1 MNSRSL
7 LSSIAVLFLAAAPLF
22 SQQPHRT
29 LLLRIDNVT
38 QKQLEEKGISPGDEY
53 TREVVVSLVRDTA
66 FVLATKAEAE
76 VYRERGLSF
85 TVVMEDT
92 VLVRMYKRALYGQ
105 QMSLQPPYHAYS
117 AMLKEIDSLQK
128 ARPELLQHFVIGS
141 TSQEKRP
148 ITAVRISSNA
158 RTESDRPRILF
169 DGCHHAD
176 ELMGGEICLALV
188 RELVGKFGSDPEITR
203 FMTDYEI
210 YVVPVVNV
218 DGHNVVTSGIDP
230 RWRKNTRDTNGDGV
244 IHSYPDG
251 VDPNR
256 NYDFNWAHG
265 GSGEPTS
272 ERYRGPFPFSES
284 EPRAFADLARQKKF
298 VLSVT
303 YHSQGEVVYY
313 PWDWKG
319 RKAPDD
325 ALLTDIARGLA
336 GSIRTM
342 KGDTSYRAEYGA
354 GLVGQS
360 YPWLYG
366 ANGTFDFIVETG
378 RGASFFAPHE
388 VPGIVA
394 ANLAG
399 IRYILR
405 RAAGPGLT
413 GHVTDAT
420 TGVPLE
426 AEVWF
431 PAIETEDV
439 HRRMTEPGYGRFWR
453 LLPPGKY
460 TCIVSRPGYR
470 TAVLSDVDVL
480 ENGWTVRD
488 FALVREAK

>member
-1 MNSRSL
+1 MHSQPLFVSIVVL
-7 LSSIAVLFLAAAPLF
+7 LLATTPLF

-38 QKQLEEKGISPGDEY
+38 QKELEEKGISAGDEY
-53 TREVVVSLVRDTA
+53 TREVLVSLVRDTA
-66 FVLATKAEAE
+66 LILATKAEAD

-85 TVVMEDT
+85 SVVMEDT
-92 VLVRMYKRALYGQ
+92 SLLRLYKRALYGPRLL
-105 QMSLQPPYHAYS
+105 LQPPYRTYS
-117 AMLKEIDSLQK
+117 GMLSEIDSLKK
-128 ARPELLQHFVIGS
+128 ARPDLLHRITIGT
-141 TSQEKRP
+141 TSQEKKP
-148 ITAVRISSNA
+148 IIAVRISDNA
-158 RTESDRPRILF
+158 RTETDRPRILF

-176 ELMGGEICLALV
+176 ELMGGEICMALI
-188 RELVGKFGSDPEITR
+188 RELIGTFGKDPAITQIMKD
-203 FMTDYEI
+203 FEV
-210 YVVPVVNV
+210 YVIPVVNV
-218 DGHNVVTSGIDP
+218 EGHNVVTSGTDP
-230 RWRKNTRDTNGDGV
+230 RWRKNTRDTNGDGI

-272 ERYRGPFPFSES
+272 ERYRGLFPFSES
-284 EPRAFADLARQKKF
+284 EPRALANLARQKKF

-325 ALLTDIARGLA
+325 ILLTDIAHGLA

-342 KGDTSYRAEYGA
+342 KGDTTYRAEYGA

-378 RGASFFAPHE
+378 RGASFFAPYE
-388 VPGIVA
+388 VPGIIA

-399 IRYILR
+399 ARYILR
-405 RAAGPGLT
+405 RAAGPGLA
-413 GHVTDAT
+413 GHVTDAM
-420 TGVPLE
+420 TGAPLE

-439 HRRMTEPGYGRFWR
+439 HRRVTEKAFGRFWR
-453 LLPPGKY
+453 LLAPGKH
-460 TCIVSRPGYR
+460 TCIVSKSGYK
-470 TAVLSDVDVL
+470 TAVLTDIDVR
-480 ENGWTVRD
+480 EKGWTVRD
-488 FALVREAK
+488 VALVREAK

>member
-1 MNSRSL
+1 MNSQSL
-7 LSSIAVLFLAAAPLF
+7 LLSAAALFLAAAPLF
-22 SQQPHRT
+22 SQQPRRT

-66 FVLATKAEAE
+66 FVLATRAEAE
-76 VYRERGLSF
+76 VYRERGLPF

-92 VLVRMYKRALYGQ
+92 VLLQLYKRALYGPQ
-105 QMSLQPPYHAYS
+105 LTLQTPYHTYS
-117 AMLKEIDSLQK
+117 AMLNEIDSLQR
-128 ARPELLQHFVIGS
+128 AQPDLIHRFVIGT
-141 TSQEKRP
+141 TSQEKKP
-148 ITAVRISSNA
+148 IAAVRISSNA
-158 RTESDRPRILF
+158 RTESDKPRILF

-176 ELMGGEICLALV
+176 ELMGGEICLAAIH
-188 RELVGKFGSDPEITR
+188 ELVGKFGSDPEITR
-203 FMTDYEI
+203 FVNNYEI
-210 YVVPVVNV
+210 YVIPVVNV

-230 RWRKNTRDTNGDGV
+230 RWRKNTRDIDGDGL
-244 IHSYPDG
+244 IHLYPDG

-265 GSGEPTS
+265 GSGDPQN

-284 EPRAFADLARQKKF
+284 EPRAVADLARRMKF
-298 VLSVT
+298 LLSIT
-303 YHSQGEVVYY
+303 YHSQGEVTYY
-313 PWDWKG
+313 PWDWRG

-378 RGASFFAPHE
+378 SGASFFAPHE
-388 VPGIVA
+388 VPGIIS

-399 IRYILR
+399 VRYVLR

-413 GHVTDAT
+413 GRITDAT
-420 TGVPLE
+420 TGAPLE

-439 HRRMTEPGYGRFWR
+439 HRRMTEPAFGRFRR
-453 LLPPGKY
+453 LLVPGKY
-460 TCIVSRPGYR
+460 ICIVSKPGYR
-470 TAVLSDVDVL
+470 TAVLSDVGVHVK
-480 ENGWTVRD
+480 GWTTRD
-488 FALVREAK
+488 VALVREAE